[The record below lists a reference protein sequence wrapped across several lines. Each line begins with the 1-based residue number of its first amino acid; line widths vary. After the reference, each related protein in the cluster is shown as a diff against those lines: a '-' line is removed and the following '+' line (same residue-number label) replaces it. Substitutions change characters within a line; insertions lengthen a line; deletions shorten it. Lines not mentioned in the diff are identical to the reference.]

1 MSLRTGILTSRTLVV
16 WKLAAVLLLAAASP
30 PLQAQDGTPR
40 DQIYYFPHLAVG
52 ASWQTTITYINYS
65 PREVTCRTDFI
76 SDHGSPLMVSFPGL
90 GAVVGRTDVLP
101 PGGAVHQE
109 TNLDL
114 SAPLAPGWARGNCS
128 GPVKASLLFR
138 RYNSQGVPIGE
149 AAVNATTLPTTRFV
163 TFAEQ
168 GVGQFGTG
176 VAYANPSATAAL
188 VTFTARD
195 AAGQTVASASQSL
208 PPGGHGSQNMVDLF
222 GLTSFSGS
230 LEVTS
235 TEPIVSLSLNFEADP
250 VFSSLPPGELN
261 TSSQGSTTYYFPH
274 LAVGAS
280 WQTTITY
287 INYSPREVTCRTDFI
302 SDHGSPLTVSFPG
315 LGAVVSRTDVLPP
328 GGAVHQETNVEL
340 SAPLAPGWAR
350 GSCSGPVKAS
360 LLFRRHSSEGIP
372 IGEAAVNATTLPTT
386 RFVTF
391 AEQGVGQFG
400 TGAAYANPS
409 ATAAV
414 VTFTAKDAAGQTL
427 ASVSHSLSPG
437 GHGSQNMVELFGLTS
452 FSGSLEVTSTEP
464 IVSLSLNFEA
474 DPVFSSL
481 PPGEIPEL
489 KNRELHHNVM
499 VRVVRV
505 TPEWHGYVIM
515 GGGWPGAVPI
525 KESDVLKYF
534 EVAIWEET
542 MSIHFYEFDNDFDPD
557 GNGFRL
563 TPEQMTAHRESYTIL
578 RSDAMPD
585 PWTEARSRFIKQA
598 FQDFTSI
605 LTKRYPDSDHHL
617 MYHGHGGPGGRLF
630 AGQLTYDDANDL
642 LANWTRALG
651 RPLGVIDMGGPC
663 NKGSFSDLENFCS
676 HAQYYVASDL
686 PNGGY
691 TMDDWTLE
699 KLWETEPE
707 AAYHRLFSETSSL
720 QEALLGRIDIRRRN
734 YEYSRINMTES
745 RTQQANYL
753 YSCRE
758 FADFGPAFRTFL
770 SGQDGDYRIS
780 DDLYDYM
787 AAHGAS
793 DNLLGRFDDVFVHRA
808 DNRDFFEW
816 EPGANGMLMPDPTR

>member
-1 MSLRTGILTSRTLVV
+1 MSLRIILPFRPMAV
-16 WKLAAVLLLAAASP
+16 WSLGAVLLLGAGLQT
-30 PLQAQDGTPR
+30 LQAQD
-40 DQIYYFPHLAVG
+40 DDWIYYFPHLAMG

-65 PREVTCRTDFI
+65 PQEVTCRTDFI
-76 SDHGSPLMVSFPGL
+76 SDHGSPLIVSFPGL
-90 GAVVGRTDVLP
+90 GAVAGRIDVLP
-101 PGGAVHQE
+101 PGGAVHEE
-109 TNLDL
+109 TNVEL
-114 SAPLAPGWARGNCS
+114 SAPLAPGWARATCS
-128 GPVKASLLFR
+128 EPVKASLLFR
-138 RYNSQGVPIGE
+138 RFNGEGVPTAE
-149 AAVNATTLPTTRFV
+149 AGVNATTVPATRFV

-168 GVGQFGTG
+168 AEGHFGTG
-176 VAYANPSATAAL
+176 VAYANPSDTAAD

-195 AAGQTVASASQSL
+195 AAGQTLASVSHNL
-208 PPGGHGSQNMVDLF
+208 PPGGHGAQNMVDLF

-235 TEPIVSLSLNFEADP
+235 TEPIVSLALNFEADP
-250 VFSSLPPGELN
+250 VFSSLPPGELD
-261 TSSQGSTTYYFPH
+261 TSSQGSTMYFFPH
-274 LAVGAS
+274 LAVGAG
-280 WQTTITY
+280 WQTTISYT
-287 INYSPREVTCRTDFI
+287 NYSPEEVTCQTAFL
-302 SDHGSPLTVSFPG
+302 SDDGTPLMVSFAG
-315 LGAVVSRTDVLPP
+315 LGRVVSRTDVLRP
-328 GGAVHQETNVEL
+328 GGAVHQETTVGP
-340 SAPLAPGWAR
+340 SAPLAPGWAQAN
-350 GSCSGPVKAS
+350 CSRPVKAS
-360 LLFRRHSSEGIP
+360 LLFRRHASEGVP
-372 IGEAAVNATTLPTT
+372 VGEAAVNATTVPAT

-391 AEQGVGQFG
+391 AEQAEGHFG
-400 TGAAYANPS
+400 TGVAYANPS
-409 ATAAV
+409 DTVAD
-414 VTFTAKDAAGQTL
+414 VTFTARDAAGQTL
-427 ASVSHSLSPG
+427 ASISHNLPPG
-437 GHGSQNMVELFGLTS
+437 GHGAQNMVDLFGLTS

-464 IVSLSLNFEA
+464 IVSLALNFEA

-481 PPGEIPEL
+481 PPGGTLGL
-489 KNRELHHNVM
+489 KNREAHHNVI

-505 TPEWHGYVIM
+505 TPDWHGYVIR
-515 GGGWPGAVPI
+515 GGGWPSAVPV

-542 MSIHFYEFDNDFDPD
+542 MSIHFYEFDNDFDPH
-557 GNGFRL
+557 GFDL
-563 TPEQMTAHRESYTIL
+563 TPEQLTAHRESYTIL
-578 RSDAMPD
+578 RVDGMPG
-585 PWTEARSRFIKQA
+585 PWTEARSRFIKRA
-598 FQDFTSI
+598 FADFTSL

-617 MYHGHGGPGGRLF
+617 SYHGHGGPGGRLF
-630 AGQLTYDDANDL
+630 AAQLTYGDADDL

-691 TMDDWTLE
+691 RMDDWTHEKHLE
-699 KLWETEPE
+699 TQPE
-707 AAYHRLFSETSSL
+707 SQYHRLFAETSTL
-720 QEALLGRIDIRRRN
+720 KEALLGRIAIKRRA

-770 SGQDGDYRIS
+770 SVQDGDYRIS

-787 AAHGAS
+787 AVHRAG
-793 DNLLGRFDDVFVHRA
+793 DDLLGRFDDVFVRHA